1 MMEKLKDIKPLV
13 EIPDYSFYLYL
24 LFIVV
29 ATTLA
34 AVLVYLFLRLLSRK
48 KINKKEEIKKRLRS
62 LDLKDAK
69 TVAYEITKYGRYLVS
84 DESKARLYED
94 LVKKFTPY
102 KYKKEVPP
110 LSEDLKREIK
120 LFLQVH
126 DE

>member
-1 MMEKLKDIKPLV
+1 MEKLKSIKPLM

-29 ATTLA
+29 VTTLA
-34 AVLVYLFLRLLSRK
+34 AVLVYLLLRALSRK
-48 KINKKEEIKKRLRS
+48 KISKKEEIKKRLRS

-69 TVAYEITKYGRYLVS
+69 RVAYEITRYGRYLVS

-94 LVKKFTPY
+94 LVKKLTPY

-110 LSEDLKREIK
+110 LGEELKREIK

>member
-1 MMEKLKDIKPLV
+1 MDKLKDIKSLV
-13 EIPDYSFYLYL
+13 DIPDYSFYLYL
-24 LFIVV
+24 LFIIVV
-29 ATTLA
+29 TTLA
-34 AVLVYLFLRLLSRK
+34 AVFVYFLLRILSRK

-62 LDLKDAK
+62 LDLNDAK
-69 TVAYEITKYGRYLVS
+69 TVAYEITRYGRYLVS

-94 LVKKFTPY
+94 LVKKLTPY

-110 LSEDLKREIK
+110 LNEELKKEIK

>member
-1 MMEKLKDIKPLV
+1 MEKLKSIKPLM

-29 ATTLA
+29 VTTLA
-34 AVLVYLFLRLLSRK
+34 AVLVYLLLRALSRK
-48 KINKKEEIKKRLRS
+48 KISKKEEIKKRLRS

-69 TVAYEITKYGRYLVS
+69 RVAYEITKYGRYLVS

-94 LVKKFTPY
+94 LVKKLTLY

-110 LSEDLKREIK
+110 LGEELKREIK